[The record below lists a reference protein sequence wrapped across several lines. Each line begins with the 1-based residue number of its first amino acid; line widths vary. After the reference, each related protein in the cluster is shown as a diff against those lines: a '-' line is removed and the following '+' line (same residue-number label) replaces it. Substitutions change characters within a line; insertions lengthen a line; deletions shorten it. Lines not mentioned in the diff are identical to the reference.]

1 MSLTARLTEKLPR
14 SMLAPLDVLLSC
26 DWLHA
31 GIAAAVSV
39 KAARRV
45 YMLRSRMFP
54 ILGPPDCVRIF
65 PWLADPPAHRGPE
78 GARSD
83 TDSAR
88 RDPHG
93 PSHPRSEKR

>member
-1 MSLTARLTEKLPR
+1 MSLDARLTANLSR

-26 DWLHA
+26 DWLNA

-54 ILGPPDCVRIF
+54 ILFPPEGVRKF
-65 PWLADPPAHRGPE
+65 PWPADPRAHRVPRE
-78 GARSD
+78 ARSD

-88 RDPHG
+88 RDRHATG
-93 PSHPRSEKR
+93 LRRNA